1 MNSRLDLLDRALSVN
16 EADALFVEEMMRA
29 ADTPA
34 PRFWEPG
41 VGEELYVPVE
51 GAEIRVFHFP
61 CADPAALRPV
71 VMVPGF
77 GATPEGF
84 QDFYAALR
92 GKAEIYYLETREKSS
107 SRIAARRPDMSVGR
121 SARDIQQVIDRLGL
135 SRGRDFL
142 LIAPC
147 WGAAIVLQ
155 GLIEG
160 TLDAPTIV
168 VADPMHALWFPK
180 WLLRFAA
187 PVAPAALLR
196 TLRPLIA
203 RSMLGDMEEPTQKER
218 AYAFVYGADVVKWK
232 TAAHAA
238 WDFELIG
245 RLGTIRREVF
255 VLNGTKDKIH
265 DQVFYPRMAAEMPRG
280 RFVYLPTGEHNRER
294 LFGVAAVEFSRVSA
308 QAGLPPA
315 LVQFER
321 TIR

>member
-1 MNSRLDLLDRALSVN
+1 MDSRAELLSHALAVN
-16 EADALFVEEMMRA
+16 EADALRVEEMMRV
-29 ADTPA
+29 ADRPA

-41 VGEELYVPVE
+41 VGEELSIPVQD
-51 GAEIRVFHFP
+51 GQIRVFHFP
-61 CADPAALRPV
+61 CNNPGACRPV

-77 GATPEGF
+77 GATPDGF

-92 GKAEIYYLETREKSS
+92 GRAELYYLETREKSS
-107 SRIAARRPDMSVGR
+107 SRIVARRPDMSVSQ
-121 SARDIQQVIDRLGL
+121 SARDIQQVLDHLGL

-160 TLDAPTIV
+160 SLDAPTVV

-187 PVAPAALLR
+187 PVAPSALLR
-196 TLRPLIA
+196 ALRPVIA
-203 RSMLGDMEEPTQKER
+203 RSMLGDMQEPVQKER
-218 AYAFVYGADVVKWK
+218 AYAFVYGADVWKWK

-245 RLGTIRREVF
+245 RLGSIKREVF
-255 VLNGTKDKIH
+255 VLNGTRDKIH
-265 DQVFYPRMAAEMPRG
+265 DQVFYPRIAAELPRG
-280 RFVYLPTGEHNRER
+280 RFLFMPTDERNRER
-294 LFGVAAVEFSRVSA
+294 LFGAAAVEFSHVSA
-308 QAGLPPA
+308 QTGLPSTLA
-315 LVQFER
+315 RFEKN
-321 TIR
+321 IH